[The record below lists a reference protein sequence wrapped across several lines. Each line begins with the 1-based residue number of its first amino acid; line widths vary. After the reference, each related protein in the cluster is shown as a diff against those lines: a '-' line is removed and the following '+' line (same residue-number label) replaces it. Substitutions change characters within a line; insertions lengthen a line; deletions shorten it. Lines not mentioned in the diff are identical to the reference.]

1 MQDDINKPAP
11 DNSPGQGNTAEPV
24 AATTASHQAAAAAAP
39 GADKSL
45 AWERETLERLVMAQL
60 TEQRAARRWRIGFRM
75 FWTMLFVGALWYS
88 FHHGK
93 NAANNSTTTPHT
105 ALIVIK
111 GEIDA
116 DANANAEWIIDS
128 MRQAFEDEGAQAVVL
143 LINSPGGSPVQAG
156 MINDEIKR
164 LKTLH
169 QKPVYVVVEETCASA
184 AYYIATGADKIF
196 VDKASIVGSI
206 GVLMD
211 GFGFTGLM
219 DKLGVERR
227 LMTAGENKGFLDPFS
242 TPTKPQKA
250 HAQQLLNQ
258 IHQQFIA
265 VVREGRGDRL
275 KETPETFS
283 GLFWSGQQAIEIG
296 LADGYG
302 TLDSVARDV
311 VKAEDIVDYSRQDN
325 VAERLAKR
333 FGAAMGEAMV
343 KASLNLVPHLR

>member
-1 MQDDINKPAP
+1 MQEENNPTP
-11 DNSPGQGNTAEPV
+11 VDNANTAPASSSAANSKPV
-24 AATTASHQAAAAAAP
+24 ADQSV
-39 GADKSL
+39 

-60 TEQRAARRWRIGFRM
+60 TEQRHARRWRIGFRF
-75 FWTMLFVGALWYS
+75 FWILLVLGVMWFS

-93 NAANNSTTTPHT
+93 NATNTAHPTAHT
-105 ALIVIK
+105 ALIEIK

-143 LINSPGGSPVQAG
+143 RINSPGGSPVQAG

-164 LKTLH
+164 LKALH

-184 AYYIATGADKIF
+184 AYYIAAASDKIY

-219 DKLGVERR
+219 DKVGVERR

-242 TPTKPQKA
+242 NPTKTQKV
-250 HAQQLLNQ
+250 HAQNLLDQ
-258 IHQQFIA
+258 IHQQFIE

-275 KETPETFS
+275 KESPEIFS
-283 GLFWSGQQAIEIG
+283 GLFWSGQQAIELG

-311 VKAEDIVDYSRQDN
+311 VKAEDIVDYTRQDN
-325 VAERLAKR
+325 VAERLVKR

-343 KASLNLVPHLR
+343 KTSLHWVPHLR

>member
-11 DNSPGQGNTAEPV
+11 DNSPGQGTTAEPV
-24 AATTASHQAAAAAAP
+24 AATTASHHAAAAAAP
-39 GADKSL
+39 VADKSL

-60 TEQRAARRWRIGFRM
+60 TEQRAARRWRIGFRL
-75 FWTMLFVGALWYS
+75 FWTLLFLAGLWYS

-105 ALIVIK
+105 ALIEIK

-283 GLFWSGQQAIEIG
+283 GLFWSGQQAIELG

-302 TLDSVARDV
+302 TLDTVARDV
-311 VKAEDIVDYSRQDN
+311 VKAEDIVDYTRLDN